1 MSTTD
6 VIVVTDGLS
15 GTATSNSYYT
25 SNITGLLSSSGT
37 TLTTSTGLVYGT
49 PTTNFFQTPARTV
62 TTYDE
67 FWKFDEQ
74 WDIFWKSFFEKNSVF
89 KPISEKAVNHPCDI
103 QETENGL
110 RIELAAVGLEKS
122 DINILVDSETLRVS
136 HRKQDTPDKSEEH
149 RYIQRSI
156 KRASF
161 DIAWKISSK
170 YELNKL
176 EANLEKGLL
185 ILDIPF
191 AKENKPKRIEIK

>member
-15 GTATSNSYYT
+15 GTLSTNSFYT
-25 SNITGLLSSSGT
+25 ANTGLINTTGT
-37 TLTTSTGLVYGT
+37 TLTTTTGVGFYNPNYVNT
-49 PTTNFFQTPARTV
+49 PSRTV

-74 WDIFWKSFFEKNSVF
+74 WDIFWKSFFEKNSIF

-110 RIELAAVGLEKS
+110 RIELAAVGLDKS

-136 HRKQDTPDKSEEH
+136 HRKQDNADKLEEH
-149 RYIQRSI
+149 RYLQRSI

-170 YELNKL
+170 YELSKL

>member
-15 GTATSNSYYT
+15 GSVTTNSFFTAN
-25 SNITGLLSSSGT
+25 TGLFNTTGT
-37 TLTTSTGLVYGT
+37 TLTTTNTGVYN
-49 PTTNFFQTPARTV
+49 PTYLTTPARTV

-74 WDIFWKSFFEKNSVF
+74 WDIFWKSFFEKNSIF

-110 RIELAAVGLEKS
+110 RIELAAVGLDKS
-122 DINILVDSETLRVS
+122 DISILVDSETLRVS
-136 HRKQDTPDKSEEH
+136 HRKQDNSDKLEEH
-149 RYIQRSI
+149 RYLQRSI

-170 YELNKL
+170 YELGKL

>member
-6 VIVVTDGLS
+6 VIVVTDDLFKTNLTGTSTYFTSIPTS
-15 GTATSNSYYT
+15 GTLTLGNS
-25 SNITGLLSSSGT
+25 
-37 TLTTSTGLVYGT
+37 TLTTTTGNGYFYRQSNPPL
-49 PTTNFFQTPARTV
+49 QT
-62 TTYDE
+62 YND

-74 WDIFWKSFFEKNSVF
+74 WDIFWKSYFDKNSIF

-122 DINILVDSETLRVS
+122 DIDILIDSETLRVS
-136 HRKQDTPDKSEEH
+136 HRKPEQEEKSIDH

-170 YELNKL
+170 YELEKL

-185 ILDIPF
+185 RIDIPF